1 MKTFLKEFRHTLEGA
16 SARLQ
21 KLSDEQSRIPKTSGK
36 WSAKQIIGHLVD
48 SAGNNHQRFVRA
60 QFKGDLVF
68 PGYEQ
73 EAWVKA
79 QNYETENWRELIQ
92 LWKSYNLHIIHVVEN
107 IPADILKQKRV
118 KHNLHQIA
126 WKTIPEQEPA
136 TLEYFIRDYVGH
148 LMNHLEQIW
157 SQYKI

>member
-1 MKTFLKEFRHTLEGA
+1 MKTFLEEFRQTLENAAG
-16 SARLQ
+16 RLQ
-21 KLSDEQSRIPKTSGK
+21 QLSDEQSRISKTPGK
-36 WSAKQIIGHLVD
+36 WSAKQIMGHLVD

-60 QFKGDLVF
+60 QFKDDLVF

-73 EAWVKA
+73 EEWVKV

-92 LWKSYNLHIIHVVEN
+92 LWKSYNLHIIHVAEN
-107 IPADILKQKRV
+107 IPVDILRKKRV

-126 WKTIPEQEPA
+126 WKTIPEEEA
-136 TLEYFIRDYVGH
+136 VTLEYFIRDYVGH
-148 LMNHLEQIW
+148 LKNHLEQIW

>member
-1 MKTFLKEFRHTLEGA
+1 MKTFLEEFRQTLESA
-16 SARLQ
+16 SGRLQ
-21 KLSDEQSRIPKTSGK
+21 QLTDEQSCIPKTPGK

-60 QFKGDLVF
+60 QFKDDLVF

-73 EAWVKA
+73 EEWVKV

-107 IPADILKQKRV
+107 ITADMLQKKRT

-126 WKTIPEQEPA
+126 WKTVPEQEPA

-148 LMNHLEQIW
+148 LKNHLEQIW
-157 SQYKI
+157 SQYEV